1 MDPFHVVQWAM
12 DALDEVRREVWR
24 EAYDEVQRL
33 KKEHPRKAGRPKDD
47 DAEASI
53 LRAAK
58 TKAEAIWQK
67 TEQENCIVLGADTIV
82 VKDDEILGKP
92 KDDQDAT
99 RMIQMLQ
106 GNVHQVYTGVCFY
119 YREEGTDIEK
129 CHLFYGC
136 TDVQVAPM
144 SRQEIET
151 YLQQGEHRDKAGAYG
166 IQGPCGIYIEKIDGD
181 YNNVVGLPIARVY
194 QELKEL
200 GLYEVGI

>member
-1 MDPFHVVQWAM
+1 MRRMKKLVLASASPRRKELLSQIG
-12 DALDEVRREVWR
+12 LDFIVC
-24 EAYDEVQRL
+24 
-33 KKEHPRKAGRPKDD
+33 PS
-47 DAEASI
+47 DAEEVIKKTVPAEI
-53 LRAAK
+53 VMELAK

-166 IQGPCGIYIEKIDGD
+166 IQGFFERYIEGIRGD
-181 YNNVVGLPIARVY
+181 YANVVGLPVGLVY
-194 QELKEL
+194 RELIKL
-200 GLYEVGI
+200 GLIEA